1 MNYFEAMRLLD
12 RVKEGVPIPLRLIT
26 EALILTGD
34 LDEQIPMVYSRKN
47 ISNAGDRVILEQ
59 AEARELYRNWESSK
73 NRDLIRARL
82 ERAERIYGT
91 GARDR
96 IREYMN
102 RIKDGTLL

>member
-1 MNYFEAMRLLD
+1 MA
-12 RVKEGVPIPLRLIT
+12 
-26 EALILTGD
+26 
-34 LDEQIPMVYSRKN
+34 YSRKT
-47 ISNAGDRVILEQ
+47 ISNESDRVILEQ
-59 AEARELYRNWESSK
+59 AEARELYRNWEWGK

-102 RIKDGTLL
+102 KIKDGTLL

>member
-1 MNYFEAMRLLD
+1 MA
-12 RVKEGVPIPLRLIT
+12 
-26 EALILTGD
+26 
-34 LDEQIPMVYSRKN
+34 YSRKN
-47 ISNAGDRVILEQ
+47 ISNESDRVILEQ
-59 AEARELYRNWESSK
+59 AEARELYRNWEWGK

>member
-1 MNYFEAMRLLD
+1 MA
-12 RVKEGVPIPLRLIT
+12 
-26 EALILTGD
+26 
-34 LDEQIPMVYSRKN
+34 YSRKN
-47 ISNAGDRVILEQ
+47 ISNESDRVILEQ
-59 AEARELYRNWESSK
+59 AEARELYRNWEWRK

-82 ERAERIYGT
+82 ERAERIYGI

>member
-1 MNYFEAMRLLD
+1 MTF
-12 RVKEGVPIPLRLIT
+12 
-26 EALILTGD
+26 
-34 LDEQIPMVYSRKN
+34 SRRTIEN
-47 ISNAGDRVILEQ
+47 QGDRKIIEQ
-59 AEARELYRNWESSK
+59 SEARELYRNWEWSK

-102 RIKDGTLL
+102 RIKDGTLI

>member
-1 MNYFEAMRLLD
+1 
-12 RVKEGVPIPLRLIT
+12 VT
-26 EALILTGD
+26 W
-34 LDEQIPMVYSRKN
+34 SRRN
-47 ISNAGDRVILEQ
+47 IQGPSDRVILEQ
-59 AEARELYRNWESSK
+59 AEARELYRNWESNK
-73 NRDLIRARL
+73 DRDFVRGRL

>member
-1 MNYFEAMRLLD
+1 M
-12 RVKEGVPIPLRLIT
+12 T
-26 EALILTGD
+26 W
-34 LDEQIPMVYSRKN
+34 SRRS
-47 ISNAGDRVILEQ
+47 IQGDRVTLEQ
-59 AEARELYRNWESSK
+59 SEAREIYRTWETNK
-73 NRDLIRARL
+73 DRDFVRARL

>member
-1 MNYFEAMRLLD
+1 
-12 RVKEGVPIPLRLIT
+12 VT
-26 EALILTGD
+26 W
-34 LDEQIPMVYSRKN
+34 SRRN
-47 ISNAGDRVILEQ
+47 IQGASDRVILEQ
-59 AEARELYRNWESSK
+59 AEARELYRNWETSK

-102 RIKDGTLL
+102 RIKDGTLI